1 MRFWGKLGLTLKN
14 HAAFSLRDCGCQHRG
29 GGGGGFLS
37 QGATLQTRPS
47 GYQQTHQVNPQSSEE
62 LALVCLQVL
71 ADLRNVQDNYY
82 RTQKRP
88 AQPSHIWKEGSGH
101 TKESETDLLLPLN
114 SQTRGRLEPS
124 SSPFVKGPS
133 SNREHL

>member
-1 MRFWGKLGLTLKN
+1 MFLGQDQAN
-14 HAAFSLRDCGCQHRG
+14 PEESCRVFPERLR
-29 GGGGGFLS
+29 LS
-37 QGATLQTRPS
+37 APRWLASSFPQEATLQTLHS

-88 AQPSHIWKEGSGH
+88 TQPSHIWKEGSGH
-101 TKESETDLLLPLN
+101 TKESERDLLLPLN
-114 SQTRGRLEPS
+114 SQTKRRLEP
-124 SSPFVKGPS
+124 PALPS
-133 SNREHL
+133 L

>member
-1 MRFWGKLGLTLKN
+1 MFLGQAQANPEESCSFFPERLSLSAP
-14 HAAFSLRDCGCQHRG
+14 AAASSFP
-29 GGGGGFLS
+29 
-37 QGATLQTRPS
+37 QGATLQTQPS

-88 AQPSHIWKEGSGH
+88 TQPSHIWKEGSGH
-101 TKESETDLLLPLN
+101 TKESKRDLLLPLN
-114 SQTRGRLEPS
+114 SQTGKDWSPALPS
-124 SSPFVKGPS
+124 
-133 SNREHL
+133 L